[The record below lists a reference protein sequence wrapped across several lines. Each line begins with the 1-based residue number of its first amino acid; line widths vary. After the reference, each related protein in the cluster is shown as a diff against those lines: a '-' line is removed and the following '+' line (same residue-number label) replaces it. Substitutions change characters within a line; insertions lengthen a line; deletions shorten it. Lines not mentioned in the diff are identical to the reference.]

1 METPNV
7 LNFGSEGANGWG
19 GNGFIPGLFGG
30 LIGGALFGGG
40 FGGWGN
46 NGNASAAA
54 ALGAQAT
61 ANNNTDLLMNALGNV
76 NTQVASVNN
85 VLGQIAVQNATNP
98 LQVVN
103 AIQSGD
109 AALAS
114 QFAQCCCQN
123 QLRTVEQT
131 NTIVDVVNKQTI
143 AMNDQFCA
151 LKEREL
157 QQTIDAQ
164 AGIIAQLRDAAQ
176 TATISAQIAPL
187 QTTVNEI
194 LTKLNTTTTAGA

>member
-1 METPNV
+1 MDNPSV
-7 LNFGSEGANGWG
+7 YQFGEGTNMGGGWG
-19 GNGFIPGLFGG
+19 GLIPGFIGGLF
-30 LIGGALFGGG
+30 GGALFGNGG
-40 FGGWGN
+40 FGMGGN
-46 NGNASAAA
+46 NAGAAA

-76 NTQVASVNN
+76 NTQISGVNN
-85 VLGQIAVQNATNP
+85 TLGQIAVQNATNP

-109 AALAS
+109 AALSS

-131 NTIVDVVNKQTI
+131 NTIVDAVNKQTI
-143 AMNDQFCA
+143 AMNDQFCQ
-151 LKEREL
+151 LKEREM

-176 TATISAQIAPL
+176 TASITAQIAPL

-194 LTKLNTTTTAGA
+194 LAKLNTTTTAGA